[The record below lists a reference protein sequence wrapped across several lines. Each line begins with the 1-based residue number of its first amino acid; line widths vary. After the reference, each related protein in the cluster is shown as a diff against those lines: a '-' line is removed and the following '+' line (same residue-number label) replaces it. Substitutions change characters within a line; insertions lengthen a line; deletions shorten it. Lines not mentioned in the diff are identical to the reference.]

1 LWYQGESSTKKPEEY
16 AALMETLITNWRA
29 EWKQGAFPFL
39 YVQLSNFMAPKT
51 EPAESNW
58 AALRQQQKNTLAV
71 PNTGMA
77 VTIDLG
83 EWNDIHPLN
92 KYDVGRRLSLLARKM
107 VYGEKN
113 LVASGPLFKSLEQKG
128 NQLVLSFTDIGT
140 GLMAKDSQ
148 SLKAFEVA
156 GADGKFV
163 WANALI
169 EGDKIIVSSPDVLN
183 PKKVRYAWADNPDQ
197 ANLYNKENLPASPF
211 EGSL

>member
-1 LWYQGESSTKKPEEY
+1 
-16 AALMETLITNWRA
+16 
-29 EWKQGAFPFL
+29 
-39 YVQLSNFMAPKT
+39 MAPKT

-77 VTIDLG
+77 VTIDIG

-113 LVASGPLFKSLEQKG
+113 LVASGPLFKSMELKG
-128 NQLVLSFTDIGT
+128 NKLVLSFTDIGT
-140 GLMAKDSQ
+140 GLIAKDSQ
-148 SLKAFEVA
+148 PLKAFEIA
-156 GADGKFV
+156 GDDGKFV
-163 WANALI
+163 WADAII
-169 EGDKIIVSSPDVLN
+169 EGDKIIISNTTILK